1 MTGSAAE
8 RALAS
13 RRVLV
18 VEDEYFL
25 ADDMA
30 QVLAGLGA
38 EVLGP
43 VSTRDQALALLSSDE
58 RIDAA
63 VLDINLRGQ
72 TVFPVADALTERRI
86 PFVFSTGYGQA
97 SLPPAYQEVPLWE
110 KPFNPFDLAK
120 ALAGLAHRPGPAR
133 PRPGATF

>member
-1 MTGSAAE
+1 MTGSATE

-43 VSTRDQALALLSSDE
+43 VSTREQALALLSSDE
-58 RIDAA
+58 RIDLA

-72 TVFPVADALTERRI
+72 TVFPVADALTDRGI
-86 PFVFSTGYGQA
+86 PFVFSTGYSQA

-110 KPFNPFDLAK
+110 KPFNPYELAK
-120 ALAGLAHRPGPAR
+120 VLAGLTYGPKPAR
-133 PRPGATF
+133 PRLGATF

>member
-1 MTGSAAE
+1 MTDSAAKG
-8 RALAS
+8 ALAS
-13 RRVLV
+13 RRILV

-43 VSTRDQALALLSSDE
+43 VSTREQALALLSSDE
-58 RIDAA
+58 RIDVA

-72 TVFPVADALTERRI
+72 TVFPVADALTERGI
-86 PFVFSTGYGQA
+86 PFVFTTGYSKA
-97 SLPPAYQEVPLWE
+97 SLPPAYRQVPHWE
-110 KPFNPFDLAK
+110 KPFNPNELAK
-120 ALAGLAHRPGPAR
+120 ALPGLAQSL
-133 PRPGATF
+133 